1 MRIILINHYA
11 GSLVHGMEYR
21 PYYLSREWVRLGNS
35 VAIIAA
41 SFSHLR
47 ERNPT
52 FRGRLFREMID
63 GIEYLWVKSPS
74 YFRNSLRRILNILA
88 FSARLHHALK
98 TVSCGQKV
106 DAIVASSPHPFI
118 VRAAHKAARQFG
130 AKLVFEVR
138 DLWPL
143 SLVELGGM
151 KPSHPFIRFMQRYEE
166 RALVESDLVVSLL
179 PCAKQYFVE
188 RGMSENKFRYV
199 PNGFSVADRESSRDE
214 LPGPLRTAIE
224 AIRSR
229 SKMLVGYAGYF
240 GIANA
245 LDTLIEVAGDL
256 RDQRIGFALLGKGP
270 EKGSLVRRAAE
281 MGIDNV
287 CFLEY
292 VPRGAVPAF
301 LEAMDCLYIGFRAES
316 LYRFGVSPNKIFD
329 YMMASKPIIW
339 SIGACNN
346 PVRDSACGISIQ
358 PENAA
363 AARDAILKLAALG
376 TEGRRRMG
384 ENGRAYA
391 VTHHDYSVL
400 ARDFLGIL
408 REGDTGERNGS
419 AR

>member
-1 MRIILINHYA
+1 VRIILINHYA

-35 VAIIAA
+35 VAIVAA

-52 FRGRLFREMID
+52 FPGRLSREILD
-63 GIEYLWVKSPS
+63 GIEYHWVKSPS
-74 YFRNSLRRILNILA
+74 YSGNSLGRIMNILV
-88 FSARLHHALK
+88 FSARLYGAIK
-98 TVSCGQKV
+98 VAAQGQKV

-151 KPSHPFIRFMQRYEE
+151 NPSHPLIRFMQRYED
-166 RALVESDLVVSLL
+166 RALIESDAVVSLL

-188 RGMSENKFRYV
+188 HGMSERKFRYV
-199 PNGFSVADRESSRDE
+199 PNGFSVADREASRDE
-214 LPGPLRTAIE
+214 LPGPQRAAIE
-224 AIRSR
+224 AVRSHSR
-229 SKMLVGYAGYF
+229 MLVGYAGYF

-245 LDTLIEVAGDL
+245 LDTLIEVAGGL
-256 RDQRIGFALLGKGP
+256 RDQRIGFVLLGKGP
-270 EKGSLVRRAAE
+270 EKRSLVRRAAE

-292 VPRGAVPAF
+292 VPRGVVPAF
-301 LEAMDCLYIGFRAES
+301 LEAMDCLYIGFRAEP
-316 LYRFGVSPNKIFD
+316 LYRFGVSPNKLFD

-346 PVRDSACGISIQ
+346 PVRDSACGISVE
-358 PENAA
+358 PENAD

-376 TEGRRRMG
+376 AEERRRMG
-384 ENGRAYA
+384 ENGRTYA
-391 VTHHDYSVL
+391 VTRHDYSIL
-400 ARDFLGIL
+400 AREFLGML
-408 REGDTGERNGS
+408 RTGQTGE
-419 AR
+419 